1 MDNRPIAYASRTL
14 SSSERNYAQIEHKA
28 LPIVYGVKKFHQ
40 FLYGRKFTLVTD
52 HQPLLVLLAPKPAI
66 PTMVAARMLWW
77 TIVSS
82 AHDYQIEYRRSEKH
96 GNCAAL
102 SRLPHEDSMIGCES
116 EIYSV
121 SAIDE
126 DFPITAKD
134 IGKATVLDPL
144 LSRVLDSVMT
154 GWPE

>member
-1 MDNRPIAYASRTL
+1 
-14 SSSERNYAQIEHKA
+14 
-28 LPIVYGVKKFHQ
+28 
-40 FLYGRKFTLVTD
+40 
-52 HQPLLVLLAPKPAI
+52 
-66 PTMVAARMLWW
+66 
-77 TIVSS
+77 
-82 AHDYQIEYRRSEKH
+82 
-96 GNCAAL
+96 
-102 SRLPHEDSMIGCES
+102 MIGCES

-121 SAIDE
+121 SAIDK